1 MNIDAALEAMLD
13 KRRSQYGLFANLA
26 AVSQDLKE
34 VLIGQDGW
42 HRLSHD
48 QREAMEM
55 ICHKMAR
62 IVNGD
67 PNHLDSWEDLSGYA
81 TLISEKLK
89 GYPR

>member
-26 AVSQDLKE
+26 AVSQGLKE

-48 QREAMEM
+48 QQEALEM